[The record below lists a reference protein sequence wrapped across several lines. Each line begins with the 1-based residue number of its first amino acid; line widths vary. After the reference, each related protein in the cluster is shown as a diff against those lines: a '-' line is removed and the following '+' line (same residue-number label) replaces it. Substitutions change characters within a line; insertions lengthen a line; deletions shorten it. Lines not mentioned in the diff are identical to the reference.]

1 MAGRIGLD
9 FGIRRQIYEKRRAG
23 RKENVVL
30 GSKKVF
36 SGTAGRHAALHG
48 GMLAEGCPDPV
59 AGRGSPGVECSCGIT
74 PRKVWNNSTEIF
86 TIFAARINYWAGN
99 N

>member
-9 FGIRRQIYEKRRAG
+9 FGIRRQIYEKRCAG

-36 SGTAGRHAALHG
+36 SGTAGRHAALRG
-48 GMLAEGCPDPV
+48 GMLAEGCPAPV
-59 AGRGSPGVECSCGIT
+59 AGRGTPGVECSCGIT
-74 PRKVWNNSTEIF
+74 PRKVWNNSTKIF